1 MEQPPAEGNPPGW
14 STQQPPPFRGDPGW
28 VMPNAPE
35 QTQSGDPNPW
45 GPPPAAPQPGV
56 IPLRPLQVGEILTGA
71 IEYVRR
77 NPAAVIGV
85 SAIVGF
91 FAAMGQLAV
100 IATGY
105 GSLDTAQA
113 QLNDNLETATLD
125 DVVPL
130 FRTLL
135 IVTVLQ
141 SVIIALLQVMG
152 SGMLAHVM
160 GRAALGEHTSF
171 GRAWGLVRPQIWRLL
186 VATVLVGLAVL
197 VAVVV
202 PLLPGIVLAAT
213 VGAGVGGIALGL
225 GGLISLALAIWVAF
239 SLVLTTPVIALE
251 DCGPLRGI
259 TRSGALV
266 NGAFW
271 RTLGIVLLGT
281 ILGQAVGAV
290 VSAPFGL
297 FGASGADLSTGS
309 VFALALGGMVTMLV
323 ALPFI
328 AGVTTLVYLDRR
340 MRTENLAE
348 VLAEAAGA
356 ANPLRTD
363 TPAEPPNPG
372 TPPTR

>member
-1 MEQPPAEGNPPGW
+1 M
-14 STQQPPPFRGDPGW
+14 
-28 VMPNAPE
+28 
-35 QTQSGDPNPW
+35 
-45 GPPPAAPQPGV
+45 

-105 GSLDTAQA
+105 GSLETAQE
-113 QLNDNLETATLD
+113 QLADNLETATLS

-141 SVIIALLQVMG
+141 SVIIGLLQVLG

-160 GRAALGEHTSF
+160 GRSALGEHTSF
-171 GRAWGLVRPQIWRLL
+171 GKAWALVRPQIWRL
-186 VATVLVGLAVL
+186 VAATVMVGLAVL
-197 VAVVV
+197 LVVII
-202 PLLPGIVLAAT
+202 PLLPGIFLAAT
-213 VGAGVGGIALGL
+213 AGATAGAIALGF
-225 GGLISLALAIWVAF
+225 GGLISLVLGIWVAF

-251 DCGPLRGI
+251 DCGPVRAI
-259 TRSGALV
+259 VRSASLV
-266 NGAFW
+266 NGSFW

-281 ILGQAVGAV
+281 ILGQAVGAIA
-290 VSAPFGL
+290 SAPFGL
-297 FGASGADLSTGS
+297 FGASGAELSTGS

-348 VLAEAAGA
+348 VLADAATPNSDA
-356 ANPLRTD
+356 SASD
-363 TPAEPPNPG
+363 TSA
-372 TPPTR
+372 